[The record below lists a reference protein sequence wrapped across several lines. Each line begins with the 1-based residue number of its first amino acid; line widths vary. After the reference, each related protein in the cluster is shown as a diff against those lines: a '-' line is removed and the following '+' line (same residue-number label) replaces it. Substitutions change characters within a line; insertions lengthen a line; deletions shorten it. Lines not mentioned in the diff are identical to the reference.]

1 MKLALFLKVC
11 EGEYE
16 MAWDAM
22 MSLVQSCQGANIS
35 LFVLDDASPS
45 RVGKRL
51 VDKFY
56 KTTGNS
62 VDCLELPQSLGY
74 RGSGQRAF
82 IGLNRIANSGKE
94 FDMVV
99 KIDAD
104 ALVIRDDL
112 GDFLEKSCPNGV
124 GLYGEGNM
132 MRWRDRILYL
142 ADFLPIGFKRK
153 STEQVIQREWE
164 LSRIYPVWWADLGM
178 RSLFNGFQFK
188 YIPGCFWYLGGKTL
202 QKLKEVGYLSR
213 DQNNYGFVFND
224 DLLLTTAVYA
234 INHPVVDLTTI
245 SPHWKGSTFT
255 SEETPLI
262 EVKQLN
268 PYVIHPLKNKPKAWE
283 RRTELKALS
292 ELKKQVDT

>member
-1 MKLALFLKVC
+1 MKLALFVKVC

-16 MAWDAM
+16 MAWDAL
-22 MSLVQSCQGANIS
+22 MSLVQSCRGADIS

-56 KTTGNS
+56 KTTGNY
-62 VDCLELPQSLGY
+62 VDCLELPRSLGF

-82 IGLNRIANSGKE
+82 LGLDRIADSGE
-94 FDMVV
+94 TFDMVV

-104 ALVIRDDL
+104 ALVIRNDL
-112 GDFLEKSCPNGV
+112 GDFLEKSCSNGV
-124 GLYGEGNM
+124 GLYGEGNI

-142 ADFLPIGFKRK
+142 ADYLPIGFKRK
-153 STEQVIQREWE
+153 SIEQVIQREWE
-164 LSRIYPVWWADLGM
+164 LNRIYTVWWADLGM
-178 RSLFNGFQFK
+178 RSLFNGFRFK

-213 DQNNYGFVFND
+213 DQSKYGFVFND

-245 SPHWKGSTFT
+245 SEHWKGSMSM
-255 SEETPLI
+255 SEDTPL
-262 EVKQLN
+262 VDVQHLN
-268 PYVIHPLKNKPKAWE
+268 PYVVHPLKNNSNAWN
-283 RRTELKALS
+283 RRTELKL
-292 ELKKQVDT
+292 L